1 VIVIG
6 GGLSRAGGLLLEPL
20 AADIDARL
28 TFHRR
33 PRLTT
38 ARFADEAGCVGA
50 GLWALDLLES
60 Q

>member
-1 VIVIG
+1 VIG
-6 GGLSRAGGLLLEPL
+6 GGMSRAGDLLLTPL
-20 AADIDARL
+20 AEDIDARL

-33 PRLTT
+33 PRLTI